1 MFLKFKRLFS
11 RDNNNNND
19 DALLSRKKKRILEE
33 EDQDQDQDQ
42 DQEHDDL
49 SEHAVITEVKSIYS
63 VLNKKNTE
71 TISKK
76 TMATNTDSECD
87 YGKPPQQF
95 KIMKFKTAPRPLLY
109 DDIELTR
116 YMNHIE
122 ANPLL
127 NSLELDDKYI
137 EQLRSLEHNGTI
149 TPVVSL
155 KMRYLYKIILG
166 GLIIKSA
173 RLIKKYATTR
183 IIHGFPYYGVYSS
196 KSFIIKTDSGDD
208 AFYERCLHQL
218 FGPGINREYNVVL
231 PYIFHMNTHFVKEQE
246 KDTTAIKKTE
256 GEIEVPEHLDNVMN
270 KNTLTLDKIYSTP
283 IYFSIQPYLENS
295 YCLYDWL
302 RDNQLRKNDARNSDK
317 EDADTAN
324 DENSHSGHSG
334 QSGDDDMTPCILL
347 MLRFMRRIARALA
360 VLHKNNLVHGDIKS
374 DNILVAKVEP
384 NSENGYEDYDVFLI
398 DFGLTGVVGKMTGT
412 GGTKPYCHPKTGN
425 SKKRDKK
432 PYLWTPVQPCNDT
445 WSLGLL
451 FLTVIMYGKCKT
463 TFDSYDYNFFQEDG
477 YVNMAYIRTYLS
489 DKYADFFEK
498 IVSPDSMPAQE
509 ICDTLDEFIA
519 NYKIEDV
526 TNYNYM

>member
-1 MFLKFKRLFS
+1 MFIKFKRLFS
-11 RDNNNNND
+11 RNNDDNNDNNE

-33 EDQDQDQDQ
+33 EEQ
-42 DQEHDDL
+42 DL

-76 TMATNTDSECD
+76 TLAKNTDVSSD
-87 YGKPPQQF
+87 SDGKPQQF
-95 KIMKFKTAPRPLLY
+95 KIKNFKTAPRPPLLY
-109 DDIELTR
+109 DDNELTR

-173 RLIKKYATTR
+173 RLIKKYTTTR

-196 KSFIIKTDSGDD
+196 KSFIIKLDSGYD
-208 AFYERCLHQL
+208 AFYEYCLHQL

-246 KDTTAIKKTE
+246 KQEKQEKEKTIKKTDA
-256 GEIEVPEHLDNVMN
+256 EIEVPEHLDNV
-270 KNTLTLDKIYSTP
+270 KNTLTLDKIYTTP

-302 RDNQLRKNDARNSDK
+302 RDNQIRKNDARNNDTE
-317 EDADTAN
+317 ED
-324 DENSHSGHSG
+324 SHSG

-347 MLRFMRRIARALA
+347 MLRFMRRIARVLA
-360 VLHKNNLVHGDIKS
+360 VLHKHNLVHGDIKS
-374 DNILVAKVEP
+374 DNILVVKIDTP
-384 NSENGYEDYDVFLI
+384 NAENGYEDYDVFLI
-398 DFGLTGVVGKMTGT
+398 DFGLTGIVGKMTGT

-451 FLTVIMYGKCKT
+451 FLTVIMYGKCKS
-463 TFDSYDYNFFQEDG
+463 TFDSYDYDFFQEDG

-498 IVSPDSMPAQE
+498 IVSPESIPAQE

-526 TNYNYM
+526 TNANYM